1 MEGTR
6 SNQFLGLVVAVVV
19 VVDGDVDWYE
29 EDDDDDVIVED
40 DCSVSTTL
48 SGMSLPG
55 KESWRVM
62 GSP

>member
-48 SGMSLPG
+48 SGMRLPG